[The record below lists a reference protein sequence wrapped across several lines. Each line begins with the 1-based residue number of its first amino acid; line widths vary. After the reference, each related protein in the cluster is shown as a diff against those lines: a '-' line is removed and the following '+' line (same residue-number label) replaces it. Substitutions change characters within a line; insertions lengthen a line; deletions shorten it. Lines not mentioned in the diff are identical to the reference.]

1 MKENACENGVWK
13 MASNCIGLN
22 VLNVY
27 VNDFIKTILNMA
39 AYGRQ
44 S

>member
-1 MKENACENGVWK
+1 MKENACENVVWK

-27 VNDFIKTILNMA
+27 VNDIIKAIINMA
-39 AYGRQ
+39 AYVRQ